1 MKKSLPLVL
10 LLATY
15 ILILPSCKAVKEPE
29 FQGIENLRLSKLGLS
44 ESTLFL
50 DIRYNNPN
58 NYGLKMKTA
67 EGDAWIENN
76 YLGHF
81 NMDTLVKVP
90 ARGDFSLPVKLKVD
104 MSKILKN
111 SLIGLLSPEVMIKV
125 KGNARVGKGFVY
137 INYPVEY
144 EGKQRLDKLLK

>member
-1 MKKSLPLVL
+1 MKKTLLYFVL
-10 LLATY
+10 AGVFGFL
-15 ILILPSCKAVKEPE
+15 LPSCNAVKEPE

-44 ESTLFL
+44 ESTLHL

-58 NYGLKMKTA
+58 GYGLKMKSA
-67 EGDAWIENN
+67 EGDAWIENS

-81 NMDTLVKVP
+81 SMDSLVKVP
-90 ARGDFSLPVKLKVD
+90 ARGDFNLPVKLKVD

-111 SLIGLLSPEVMIKV
+111 SLVSLLSPEVMIKV